1 MSLKN
6 ILAPT
11 ITVLSGIK
19 HLFKASIRRS
29 VDQIEK
35 HWNEVCITKNNSMAD
50 VRHRLARLIAG
61 VHILHK
67 HGVLDETGTI
77 SFRNRNN
84 PATFVTSSLAPV
96 LTSSPDDLDERY
108 VADASPVIEGRDGAA
123 ASGSPRNTQN
133 IHIHSSIYARY
144 PDVQSIGHIRTID
157 LVVYGLCDA
166 NGSMLRS
173 VFSEAGFV
181 DEYCPIFDPAH
192 SREALPPDHPHN
204 LKVDH
209 PILGAA
215 LAETLS
221 SGPRDGSDGG
231 RVPEHGVGFVRGNGA
246 VVWSSDSLEDL
257 VYRCVNLQR
266 NAKIQTAA
274 MLQRAGS
281 DLEITY
287 LSANEAMDCT
297 SSNGAS
303 VQLSWDA
310 WATEV
315 ARDPLYHNELQGMVV

>member
-1 MSLKN
+1 
-6 ILAPT
+6 
-11 ITVLSGIK
+11 
-19 HLFKASIRRS
+19 
-29 VDQIEK
+29 
-35 HWNEVCITKNNSMAD
+35 MAD

-67 HGVLDETGTI
+67 HGILDETGTI
-77 SFRNRNN
+77 SVRNRNN

-96 LTSSPDDLDERY
+96 LISSPDDLDEWY
-108 VADASPVIEGRDGAA
+108 VADASPIIEGRNGAI
-123 ASGSPRNTQN
+123 ASGRPRNTEN
-133 IHIHSSIYARY
+133 IHMHSGIYARY
-144 PDVQSIGHIRTID
+144 PDVHSIGHMRTVD

-192 SREALPPDHPHN
+192 YREALPPDHPHN
-204 LKVDH
+204 LKIDH

-221 SGPRDGSDGG
+221 SSPRENGPDGG
-231 RVPEHGVGFVRGNGA
+231 RLPEHGVGFVRGNGA
-246 VVWSSDSLEDL
+246 VVWSSDGLQDL
-257 VYRCVNLQR
+257 VYRCINLQR
-266 NAKIQTAA
+266 NAQIQTAA

-287 LSANEAMDCT
+287 LTANEAMDCT
-297 SSNGAS
+297 KSTARS
-303 VQLSWDA
+303 VHMSWDA

-315 ARDPLYHNELQGMVV
+315 SRDPLYHNELQGMVI

>member
-1 MSLKN
+1 M
-6 ILAPT
+6 T
-11 ITVLSGIK
+11 
-19 HLFKASIRRS
+19 
-29 VDQIEK
+29 
-35 HWNEVCITKNNSMAD
+35 D
-50 VRHRLARLIAG
+50 VRRRLARLITG
-61 VHILHK
+61 VHVLHRQN
-67 HGVLDETGTI
+67 VIDESCTI
-77 SFRNRNN
+77 SVRNRSN
-84 PATFVTSSLAPV
+84 PATFVTSSRAPV
-96 LTSSPDDLDERY
+96 LTSSPDDLDEWY
-108 VADASPVIEGRDGAA
+108 VADASPVIEGSNGATE
-123 ASGSPRNTQN
+123 SGRARNTEN
-133 IHIHSSIYARY
+133 IHMHSSIYARY
-144 PDVQSIGHIRTID
+144 PDVQSVGHIRTVD

-192 SREALPPDHPHN
+192 YREALPPDHPHN

-221 SGPRDGSDGG
+221 SGPREMGHDGG

-246 VVWSSDSLEDL
+246 VVWSPDGLEDL

-287 LSANEAMDCT
+287 LTANEAMDCT
-297 SSNGAS
+297 SSTGTS
-303 VQLSWDA
+303 VRMSWDA

-315 ARDPLYHNELQGMVV
+315 SRDPLYHNELQDMVV

>member
-1 MSLKN
+1 
-6 ILAPT
+6 
-11 ITVLSGIK
+11 
-19 HLFKASIRRS
+19 
-29 VDQIEK
+29 
-35 HWNEVCITKNNSMAD
+35 MAD

-61 VHILHK
+61 VHILHRQNI
-67 HGVLDETGTI
+67 LDETGTI
-77 SFRNRNN
+77 SIRNRNN
-84 PATFVTSSLAPV
+84 PATFLTSSLAPV
-96 LTSSPDDLDERY
+96 LTSSPDDLDEWY
-108 VADASPVIEGRDGAA
+108 VADASPVIEGRHGAT
-123 ASGSPRNTQN
+123 ASGRPRNTEN
-133 IHIHSSIYARY
+133 IHMRSSIYTRY

-157 LVVYGLCDA
+157 LAVYGLCDA

-173 VFSEAGFV
+173 VSSEAGFV

-192 SREALPPDHPHN
+192 YREALPPDHPHN

-221 SGPRDGSDGG
+221 SGPRENGPDAG
-231 RVPEHGVGFVRGNGA
+231 RAPEHGVGFVRGNGA
-246 VVWSSDSLEDL
+246 VVWSSDGLEDL
-257 VYRCVNLQR
+257 VYRCINLQR

-287 LSANEAMDCT
+287 LTANEAMDCT
-297 SSNGAS
+297 NSTGTAA
-303 VQLSWDA
+303 QLSWDA

-315 ARDPLYHNELQGMVV
+315 SRDPLYHNELQGMVV